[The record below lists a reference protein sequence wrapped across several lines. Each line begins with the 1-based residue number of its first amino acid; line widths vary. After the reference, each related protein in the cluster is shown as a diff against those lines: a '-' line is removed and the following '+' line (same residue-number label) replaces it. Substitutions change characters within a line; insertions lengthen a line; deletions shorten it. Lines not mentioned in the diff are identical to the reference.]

1 MKKPYVPQK
10 LPPKSIEWPTH
21 IPHIAQ
27 ANAALARY
35 DGILETMVNPALLLS
50 PLTTQEAVLSSR
62 IEGTQATLEE
72 VLEFEADPA
81 RHVEPSK
88 RADIQEIINY
98 RTAINTAVELLEKR
112 PICLNL
118 ILELHSILMDS
129 VRGANKARG
138 QFRKTQNW
146 IGPPGCS
153 MEEAAFIPPAPD
165 ALPDALDNW
174 EKYIHADE
182 KDRLVQL
189 AIVKAQF
196 ELIHPFLDGNGRIG
210 RMLVP
215 LFLFE
220 KKLLSRPMFYLS
232 AYLERKRGQY
242 YQALNAISEKDDW
255 NGWIRFFLTAV
266 VEQAKENIKKARA
279 ILNLY
284 EKMKQDVP
292 AITRSQYAI
301 QAIDALFHR
310 PIFSIAGFANRCGIP
325 LPTAKR
331 IVENLKKEDLVKA
344 LSEGKGRKAGKWVFA
359 PLLAIVSITEEETAR
374 E

>member
-1 MKKPYVPQK
+1 MKKPYRSQK
-10 LPPKSIEWPTH
+10 LPPESIEWTNH
-21 IPHIAQ
+21 IPLIAQ
-27 ANAALARY
+27 ANAGLARY

-72 VLEFEADPA
+72 VLEFEADPSRKIDA
-81 RHVEPSK
+81 SK

-98 RTAINTAVELLEKR
+98 RNAINRAVELLEKR
-112 PICLNL
+112 PICLNV
-118 ILELHSILMDS
+118 ILELHSILMES
-129 VRGANKARG
+129 VRGTNKARG
-138 QFRKTQNW
+138 QFRKSQNW

-153 MEEAAFIPPAPD
+153 MEEATFIPPAPD
-165 ALPDALDNW
+165 ALPCALDDW
-174 EKYIHADE
+174 EKYLHADE

-189 AIVKAQF
+189 AIIKAQF

-232 AYLERKRGQY
+232 AYFERNRAQY
-242 YQALNAISEKDDW
+242 YRALNAISENDDW

-266 VEQAKENIKKARA
+266 VEQTKENIKKARA
-279 ILNLY
+279 IFNLY

-292 AITRSQYAI
+292 AITHSQYAI
-301 QAIDALFHR
+301 QAVDALFHR
-310 PIFSIAGFANRCGIP
+310 PIFRSTDFITASQIPKFTAFRILNELASKGIVNV
-325 LPTAKR
+325 LR
-331 IVENLKKEDLVKA
+331 Q
-344 LSEGKGRKAGKWVFA
+344 GKGRKAAILMFTQ
-359 PLLAIVSITEEETAR
+359 LLEITDDFS
-374 E
+374 